1 MQPASSMINQGTTF
15 NFNRFVG
22 TNKIDNCTNDIARQV
37 LLHIALIAFK
47 KNGIKITCH
56 DISVIIISIYKKI
69 VKSKANLIVFAD
81 QSTFARAKVAMSIHL
96 GKHSNTSDLG
106 YGSFEKVQ
114 KPPQGI
120 VLIVSLPTFSL

>member
-1 MQPASSMINQGTTF
+1 MINQGTTF

-47 KNGIKITCH
+47 KNGTKITCH
-56 DISVIIISIYKKI
+56 DISVIIISTLQKKI

-81 QSTFARAKVAMSIHL
+81 QSTFARAKVAKSMHL
-96 GKHSNTSDLG
+96 GTAIPRILAMVVLKKFKHHH
-106 YGSFEKVQ
+106 KV
-114 KPPQGI
+114 
-120 VLIVSLPTFSL
+120 

>member
-1 MQPASSMINQGTTF
+1 MINQGTTF

-56 DISVIIISIYKKI
+56 DISVIIISILQKKI

-81 QSTFARAKVAMSIHL
+81 QSTFTRAKVAKSMHL
-96 GKHSNTSDLG
+96 GTAIPRILAMVVLKKFKHHH
-106 YGSFEKVQ
+106 KV
-114 KPPQGI
+114 
-120 VLIVSLPTFSL
+120 